1 MKRLD
6 VDENTAISMPARNLI
21 TIIGACLVGAWFG
34 FGVIERLNNIETKLQ
49 LMEKDL
55 EAANTFIDGV
65 PKGDMVSPQVQE
77 LYMLVEY
84 LSTNV
89 EKLKEQMEA
98 EIPLILKNEM
108 IIQFH
113 DDWSCHKFIHNEK
126 MTLLEQHIK
135 DYGDALKSFELFCEN
150 RYGEEV

>member
-34 FGVIERLNNIETKLQ
+34 FGVIERLNSIESNIL

-55 EAANTFIDGV
+55 EAANNFIDGV
-65 PKGDMVSPQVQE
+65 PKGNMVSPQVQE

-84 LSTNV
+84 LGENV
-89 EKLKEQMEA
+89 EKLKEQMES
-98 EIPLILKNEM
+98 EIPMILKNDM
-108 IIQFH
+108 VIQFH
-113 DDWSCHKFIHNEK
+113 EERLID
-126 MTLLEQHIK
+126 LEAKQNGNH
-135 DYGDALKSFELFCEN
+135 
-150 RYGEEV
+150 

>member
-1 MKRLD
+1 MKLSD
-6 VDENTAISMPARNLI
+6 STQISLPARNLLAI
-21 TIIGACLVGAWFG
+21 LAAVAVGTMSYFTIV
-34 FGVIERLNNIETKLQ
+34 ERLNSIETNLQ

-55 EAANTFIDGV
+55 EAANSFIDGV

-84 LSTNV
+84 LSSNV

-113 DDWSCHKFIHNEK
+113 EDRIID
-126 MTLLEQHIK
+126 LEERKNGSH
-135 DYGDALKSFELFCEN
+135 
-150 RYGEEV
+150 

>member
-1 MKRLD
+1 MKLSD
-6 VDENTAISMPARNLI
+6 ATQISLPARNLLAI
-21 TIIGACLVGAWFG
+21 LAAVAIGTMSYFSI
-34 FGVIERLNNIETKLQ
+34 IERLNKIETTLQ

-89 EKLKEQMEA
+89 DKLKAQMEE
-98 EIPLILKNEM
+98 EIPMILKNDM
-108 IIQFH
+108 VIQFH
-113 DDWSCHKFIHNEK
+113 EERLID
-126 MTLLEQHIK
+126 LESKQNGVH
-135 DYGDALKSFELFCEN
+135 
-150 RYGEEV
+150 

>member
-1 MKRLD
+1 MKLSD
-6 VDENTAISMPARNLI
+6 STQISLPARNLLAI
-21 TIIGACLVGAWFG
+21 LAAVAIGTMSYFTIV
-34 FGVIERLNNIETKLQ
+34 ERLNSIETTLQ
-49 LMEKDL
+49 LMEKDI
-55 EAANTFIDGV
+55 EAANIFIEGV

-113 DDWSCHKFIHNEK
+113 EDRLIDI
-126 MTLLEQHIK
+126 
-135 DYGDALKSFELFCEN
+135 
-150 RYGEEV
+150 EERKNGNH

>member
-1 MKRLD
+1 MKIS
-6 VDENTAISMPARNLI
+6 ENTAISMPARNLI
-21 TIIGACLVGAWFG
+21 SIIGACLVGAWFG

-65 PKGDMVSPQVQE
+65 PKGNMVSPQVQE

-84 LSTNV
+84 LGENV

-98 EIPLILKNEM
+98 EIPMILKNDM
-108 IIQFH
+108 VIQFH
-113 DDWSCHKFIHNEK
+113 EERLID
-126 MTLLEQHIK
+126 LEERKNGNH
-135 DYGDALKSFELFCEN
+135 
-150 RYGEEV
+150 